1 MYLCVKEKSLKKNDM
16 EEASDR
22 ELLERMRAGDTGA
35 LGILYMRYAP
45 SVSDFAYRFI
55 RVKEDIDDITHNIF
69 CSLWENRESL
79 HDVDSLKAYLF
90 SMTRNAIFKA
100 FRHRRIVTDYENS
113 VREENGEGF
122 SDGERV
128 VTTADLLEMIDLLV
142 ARMPEPQR
150 TAFRMSR
157 YENMTYAE
165 IAEKMGISPKTV
177 QYYIS
182 QALAEL
188 RKAAEVMLV
197 FASFDSL
204 SF

>member
-1 MYLCVKEKSLKKNDM
+1 M
-16 EEASDR
+16 
-22 ELLERMRAGDTGA
+22 
-35 LGILYMRYAP
+35 
-45 SVSDFAYRFI
+45 
-55 RVKEDIDDITHNIF
+55 
-69 CSLWENRESL
+69 
-79 HDVDSLKAYLF
+79 
-90 SMTRNAIFKA
+90 
-100 FRHRRIVTDYENS
+100 
-113 VREENGEGF
+113 
-122 SDGERV
+122 

-204 SF
+204 NF